1 MRSLIVERPV
11 YSTQSIT
18 RRVKQRP
25 LFAAVF
31 FLLGPTY
38 FLLSIWYLNH
48 CVAGVCR
55 KSARHWLTAV
65 TRQLHTDNRRVWR
78 PHPVVHDGVGHDSC
92 CVSDDRTVRYAGF
105 YGDHGTESSC
115 RGLSVRLARPVR
127 RGRWRRPGLHE
138 VTTELPS

>member
-38 FLLSIWYLNH
+38 FLLSIWYLNR

-55 KSARHWLTAV
+55 KSACHWLTAV

-78 PHPVVHDGVGHDSC
+78 PHPVGHDGVGHDSC

-105 YGDHGTESSC
+105 YGDHGTASSC
-115 RGLSVRLARPVR
+115 ALTHRPAGTTCPAWSMASSGV
-127 RGRWRRPGLHE
+127 E